1 MGAILM
7 TAGRHAPT
15 AQFEVLR
22 MDMASGTIEGHAA
35 PDRGL
40 LPCGLRLEAGRET
53 VSSAEA
59 TGFSDAAARSGL
71 RLGWCG
77 FVIGGLAQ
85 AVAMDD
91 DVTLKC
97 AGSGAVLSKWS
108 AASLTAML
116 LPAARRPLTVEGLI
130 ARSIA
135 AGGCSDV
142 RQVLPFAIGLARTRG
157 REAFIKATYRY
168 LLDRLPDAQAI
179 DLPRGEEV
187 DPGMVEACWQA
198 VISSDEYT
206 SVRRWGHAG
215 PFQPSFPFPL
225 APLDEPDARSEPV
238 DSVWTVAARRD
249 AGSHL
254 RLA

>member
-1 MGAILM
+1 
-7 TAGRHAPT
+7 
-15 AQFEVLR
+15 
-22 MDMASGTIEGHAA
+22 MASGTIEGHAS
-35 PDRGL
+35 PERGP
-40 LPCGLRLEAGRET
+40 LPCGLRLEAGLEA
-53 VSSAEA
+53 VSVAEA

-85 AVAMDD
+85 AIAMDD
-91 DVTLKC
+91 DVTLRC
-97 AGSGAVLSKWS
+97 SASGAVLAKWS
-108 AASLTAML
+108 AASLTGSL
-116 LPAARRPLTVEGLI
+116 LPTARRPLTVEGLI

-135 AGGCSDV
+135 AGGCSDA
-142 RQVLPFAIGLARTRG
+142 RQVLPFAVGLAKAEG
-157 REAFIKATYRY
+157 REAFIEATYRY
-168 LLDRLPDAQAI
+168 LLDRRPDAKAI
-179 DLPRGEEV
+179 NLPGRDDL
-187 DPGMVEACWQA
+187 DPGIIEACWQA
-198 VISSDEYT
+198 VMSSDEYG

-238 DSVWTVAARRD
+238 DSVWAVPDRRD